1 MMKDELLIDYL
12 IMGEKLEIVFQNENG
27 DIGYDREITS
37 NNIQRAFYIIHARG
51 IFKKIENYMGLS
63 YLAYRAMGRAV
74 PSLGWAEL
82 DRAAILR
89 PFTVGASWPT

>member
-1 MMKDELLIDYL
+1 MIDYL
-12 IMGEKLEIVFQNENG
+12 IIGEKLEIVFQNENG

-63 YLAYRAMGRAV
+63 YLAYRAMGRADGQSWTGLPYYV
-74 PSLGWAEL
+74 H
-82 DRAAILR
+82 LR
-89 PFTVGASWPT
+89 WVHHGPRDDLITT

>member
-1 MMKDELLIDYL
+1 M
-12 IMGEKLEIVFQNENG
+12 FQNENG

-51 IFKKIENYMGLS
+51 LFKKIENYMGLS

-74 PSLGWAEL
+74 PC
-82 DRAAILR
+82 RAVPRMGRAGPGCHITSIYGGR
-89 PFTVGASWPT
+89 IMAHVMISSPPNQKGGD